1 MDLETLLEPL
11 PEPDGSGYNVA
22 PVPEASGY
30 RVGRGTAGSVVLL
43 TPPDADPDPPTRL
56 RMLALDPRVRCR
68 LQDASGLVTEQDQGL
83 VEFRPDDEALL
94 VPFLEVAAA
103 LVRLLGASPGP
114 GEVSRGMQLLVRLF
128 EEDRAGSGSV
138 LGLWGE
144 LLFLLQAEDPDSLV
158 DAWHASTDDRFDF
171 STEGSR
177 FEVKTTT
184 RPDRVHQFNLAQLLP
199 VDGAVVRV
207 VSVMTT
213 VTDAG
218 TSVQELVARL
228 ETRLLPP
235 RQMKVHAQVAATLGS
250 SWMTEISKRFDETQA
265 SASVRVLDASAVPRV
280 APGPAQVLT
289 VDLTVDCSGVEPLS
303 T

>member
-1 MDLETLLEPL
+1 MDLEALLAPLDEP
-11 PEPDGSGYNVA
+11 GASGYSVA
-22 PVPEASGY
+22 PIPEAGGY
-30 RVGRGTAGSVVLL
+30 RVGRGREGTVVLL
-43 TPPDADPDPPTRL
+43 TPPDPDPDPPTRL
-56 RMLALDPRVRCR
+56 RMLALDPRVRCQLR
-68 LQDASGLVTEQDQGL
+68 DTAGEVTEQDQGL
-83 VEFRPDDEALL
+83 VEFRPEDEALL
-94 VPFLEVAAA
+94 LPFLEVASA
-103 LVRLLGASPGP
+103 LVRLLGAAPGP

-128 EEDRAGSGSV
+128 EDDRSASGSV
-138 LGLWGE
+138 VGLWGE
-144 LLFLLQAEDPDSLV
+144 LLFLHQADDPGALV

-171 STEGSR
+171 SAEGTR

-184 RPDRVHQFNLAQLLP
+184 RPARVHQFNLAQLLP
-199 VDGAVVRV
+199 VDGADVRV

-228 ETRLLPP
+228 ESRLSPT

-265 SASVRVLDASAVPRV
+265 AASVRVLDASAVPRV
-280 APGPAQVLT
+280 EPGPAQVLT